1 MLNRLELGPYK
12 VDMKPLHASQPII
25 QTSNQSITYKKI
37 YPFVDITY
45 QVLPEGIKENIIL
58 QHSKA
63 QNEFSFSLDMTDN
76 LMPDLINGE
85 LFIRDSITNE

>member
-1 MLNRLELGPYK
+1 
-12 VDMKPLHASQPII
+12 MKPLHASQPII

-85 LFIRDSITNE
+85 LF